1 MTKLAPEVDLEW
13 RDLEMPLPSVSND
26 DFILFSRLKTDANRL
41 SQKAP
46 ANVTSGS
53 LFSRKMPL
61 EPPRGVVVTGRGRA
75 NLGNRGA
82 LYFQGFAGIKGE
94 GGEGEESGSVA
105 DIKKAERGRVRK
117 RRENSAAG
125 VGEKKPK
132 RERRVARASPEP

>member
-82 LYFQGFAGIKGE
+82 LYFQGFAGIK
-94 GGEGEESGSVA
+94 EEE
-105 DIKKAERGRVRK
+105 EREKSRGQSRILK
-117 RRENSAAG
+117 RQKG
-125 VGEKKPK
+125 DG
-132 RERRVARASPEP
+132 